1 MDLPPIE
8 KCFVRK
14 ESLLLILSKGTGK
27 YMEDQFLYTHTL
39 TSISSIR
46 SVFGVCAGEP
56 PKTALNKV
64 GPYFKPS

>member
-27 YMEDQFLYTHTL
+27 YMEDQFSYTYL
-39 TSISSIR
+39 DVDFLD
-46 SVFGVCAGEP
+46 SVGVWG
-56 PKTALNKV
+56 LR
-64 GPYFKPS
+64 G